1 MQHLTARPS
10 DRLRLSATTGRRDL
24 SMPPRPRLR
33 VRWRWIRLL
42 SSRYVAALF
51 GVCVLLLS
59 IFYIAKRD
67 LGSLSDQVA
76 QIFVVSTARAG
87 FVVSNVLV
95 IGYRNVPERVILG
108 ALAIRPGTPLASVDL
123 SAARARVE
131 ALEWIRNAELRR
143 RLAGQLQLRIYEREP
158 VALWQRGSDFVLID
172 ELGQTFLE
180 TSIGPFSHLPVLVG
194 FGAPTAYPELRK
206 LLMGRPDFQPFLVS
220 ASWVGERRWN
230 LELGNGLTVYLPE
243 QNVAEAWSLLVD
255 EINTSDVLAR
265 DLIVI
270 DLRQPGRIVV
280 EVHPEAVWSGET
292 LAKERELG
300 VSPQRYSPPS
310 DEYVPNGPNL
320 EEHDA

>member
-10 DRLRLSATTGRRDL
+10 DRLRRSARTGGRGF
-24 SMPPRPRLR
+24 SIPSRPRFR
-33 VRWRWIRLL
+33 ARWRWVRLL

-59 IFYIAKRD
+59 IFYIEKSD
-67 LGSLSDQVA
+67 LESLSDQA
-76 QIFVVSTARAG
+76 GKFFVLSTARAG

-95 IGYRNVPERVILG
+95 IGHRNVPEHVIFG

-131 ALEWIRNAELRR
+131 ALAWIRSAELRR
-143 RLAGQLQLRIYEREP
+143 RLPDQLQLRIYEREP

-180 TSIGPFSHLPVLVG
+180 ASIGPFSHLPVLVG
-194 FGAPTAYPELRK
+194 FGAPAAYSELRQ
-206 LLMGRPDFQPFLVS
+206 LLMGRPDFEPFLVS
-220 ASWVGERRWN
+220 ASWVGGRRWN

-243 QNVAEAWSLLVD
+243 QNVAEAWGLLVD
-255 EINTSDVLAR
+255 EINTSNVLAR
-265 DLIVI
+265 DLIVM
-270 DLRQPGRIVV
+270 DFRQPGRIVV
-280 EVHPEAVWSGET
+280 GVHPEAVWSGET
-292 LAKERELG
+292 IAKDKGLG
-300 VSPQRYSPPS
+300 VSPHRYVPPP
-310 DEYVPNGPNL
+310 DEHAPNGPNL

>member
-10 DRLRLSATTGRRDL
+10 DRLRLSARTGERDF
-24 SMPPRPRLR
+24 SIPTRPRLGA
-33 VRWRWIRLL
+33 RWRWARLL

-51 GVCVLLLS
+51 GVSVLLLS
-59 IFYIAKRD
+59 VFYVEKRD
-67 LGSLSDQVA
+67 LESLSDQA
-76 QIFVVSTARAG
+76 GKTFVLSTARAG

-95 IGYRNVPERVILG
+95 TGYRNVPESAILG
-108 ALAIRPGTPLASVDL
+108 ALAIRPGAPLASVDL

-131 ALEWIRNAELRR
+131 ALEWIRSAELRR
-143 RLAGQLQLRIYEREP
+143 RLPGQLQLRIYEREP

-180 TSIGPFSHLPVLVG
+180 ASIGPFSHLPVLVG
-194 FGAPTAYPELRK
+194 FGAPTAYPELRQ
-206 LLMGRPDFQPFLVS
+206 LLMGRPDFEPFLVS
-220 ASWVGERRWN
+220 ASWVGGRRWN

-243 QNVAEAWSLLVD
+243 QNVAEAWGLLVD
-255 EINTSDVLAR
+255 EINTSKVLAR

-280 EVHPEAVWSGET
+280 DVHPEAVWSGET
-292 LAKERELG
+292 IAKERELG
-300 VSPQRYSPPS
+300 VSPRRYVPPP
-310 DEYVPNGPNL
+310 DEHVPNGSDL